1 MRNQTARTGKRTKAA
16 LPQQAADGALQGLRA
31 LIEKSLDD
39 DKAENIVS
47 YDLIGRSPLAD
58 YMIIATGQSAR
69 QVVAMAEH
77 VAEKL
82 DKAGRRYR
90 MEGLA
95 VGEWVLVDVGDII
108 IHLFRPETRALYQLE
123 QLWSP
128 EALGP
133 PSA

>member
-16 LPQQAADGALQGLRA
+16 PPQQAVDGALQGLRA

-77 VAEKL
+77 VGEKL
-82 DKAGRRYR
+82 EKAGRRYR

-108 IHLFRPETRALYQLE
+108 VHLFRPETRALYQLE

-128 EALGP
+128 DALGP